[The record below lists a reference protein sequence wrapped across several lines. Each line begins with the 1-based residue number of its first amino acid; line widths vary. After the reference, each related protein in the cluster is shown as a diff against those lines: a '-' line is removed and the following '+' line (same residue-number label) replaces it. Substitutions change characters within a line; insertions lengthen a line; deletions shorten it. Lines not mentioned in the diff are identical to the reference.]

1 MFPANLRSR
10 RPDSIAK
17 CSAAGIALSRG
28 PGIASL
34 FRAKASFMT
43 LDQAKNWIKACAE
56 QMHVQYQKVVFDE
69 WAIVSLA
76 ENKGRILAY
85 IGPRK
90 DGFLKNFPADA
101 SALRAGLLS
110 TQQNIGDFEFNR
122 HGVGTSFESFM
133 VIGEGLYLICNNT
146 VQTMDA
152 IAKEPRWLSA
162 QVSFVELCEKFRQDP
177 LVITE

>member
-1 MFPANLRSR
+1 
-10 RPDSIAK
+10 
-17 CSAAGIALSRG
+17 
-28 PGIASL
+28 
-34 FRAKASFMT
+34 MT
-43 LDQAKNWIKACAE
+43 LDQAKNWIKACVD

-76 ENKGRILAY
+76 ENKGRIWAY

-90 DGFLKNFPADA
+90 DGFLQNFAADA

-110 TQQNIGDFEFNR
+110 TQQHIGDFEFNR
-122 HGVGTSFESFM
+122 HGVGTSFESFT

-152 IAKEPRWLSA
+152 IAKEPRWLCA
-162 QVSFVELCEKFRQDP
+162 QVPFVELCERFRQDP
-177 LVITE
+177 LVIAE

>member
-1 MFPANLRSR
+1 
-10 RPDSIAK
+10 
-17 CSAAGIALSRG
+17 
-28 PGIASL
+28 
-34 FRAKASFMT
+34 MT

-56 QMHVQYQKVVFDE
+56 QMHAQYQKVVFDE

-76 ENKGRILAY
+76 ENKGRIWAY

-90 DGFLKNFPADA
+90 DGFRLNFATDI
-101 SALRAGLLS
+101 SLLRAGLLS
-110 TQQNIGDFEFNR
+110 TQHNIGDFEFNR

-152 IAKEPRWLSA
+152 IAKDPLWLSA
-162 QVSFVELCEKFRQDP
+162 QVPFVELCEKFRQDP
-177 LVITE
+177 LVVAG